1 MKFKTGMLALVIMF
15 FSAFAGVRVCAV
27 SGQEYDASAVFKTGY
42 SYSSNVIEGNISVYV
57 ADELYNENVKLSYH
71 IEDANGNMLVFENER
86 ISISGMQLP
95 AEVPVRI
102 DLNGLFAETGIS
114 RAVVCFDLVD
124 EENVYWFADNPDRSC
139 EFEKAVLDNGSI
151 VSEKPHIET
160 VIMHDA
166 PSVIHDDDLVINVEV
181 RFGSPELYNEGV
193 KLSYKVYNS
202 DMVDIAGENERYP
215 LAYDGEKGTAQVKLH
230 LSDISGVSK
239 DEEMTICFDLVDET
253 NLYWFGNSPDVDLV
267 SSSVVYKYDLAYNL
281 KAQYGY
287 ILRQQYVQIIINIAG
302 IVFVS
307 IVFVK
312 IRRRLKSE

>member
-1 MKFKTGMLALVIMF
+1 MKLKIGMLIFAIMF
-15 FSAFAGVRVCAV
+15 FSAFAGLKVCAV

-42 SYSSNVIEGNISVYV
+42 SYSSNVIEGNISVDV
-57 ADELYNENVKLSYH
+57 AYELYNENVKLSYH
-71 IEDANGNMLVFENER
+71 IEDVNGNMLVFENER
-86 ISISGMQLP
+86 ISVSGMQLP
-95 AEVPVRI
+95 AEVPIRI

-114 RAVVCFDLVD
+114 QAVVCFDLVD
-124 EENVYWFADNPDRSC
+124 EENVYWFDNNPERSC
-139 EFEKAVLDNGSI
+139 EFDKIVLDNSSI
-151 VSEKPHIET
+151 VSEKPHMET

-166 PSVIHDDDLVINVEV
+166 PSVINDNDLTINVEV

-215 LAYDGEKGTAQVKLH
+215 LNYDGEKATAQVKLH
-230 LSDISGVSK
+230 LSDISGVPK
-239 DEEMTICFDLVDET
+239 NEKKIIRFDLVDET

-267 SSSVVYKYDLAYNL
+267 SSPITYEYDLAYNL

-287 ILRQQYVQIIINIAG
+287 ILRQQYIQIIINIAG

-312 IRRRLKSE
+312 IRKRLKSE

>member
-1 MKFKTGMLALVIMF
+1 MKLKIGMLIFAIMF
-15 FSAFAGVRVCAV
+15 FSAFAGLKVCAV

-42 SYSSNVIEGNISVYV
+42 SYSSNVIEGNISVDV

-71 IEDANGNMLVFENER
+71 IEDVNGNMLVFENER
-86 ISISGMQLP
+86 ISVSGMQLP
-95 AEVPVRI
+95 AEVPIRI

-114 RAVVCFDLVD
+114 QAVVCFDLVD
-124 EENVYWFADNPDRSC
+124 EENIYWFGSNPERSC
-139 EFEKAVLDNGSI
+139 EFEKVVLDNGSV
-151 VSEKPHIET
+151 VSEKPHTET

-166 PSVIHDDDLVINVEV
+166 PSVIHEEDLAINVEV

-215 LAYDGEKGTAQVKLH
+215 LNYDGEKATAQVKLH
-230 LSDISGVSK
+230 LSDISGVPK
-239 DEEMTICFDLVDET
+239 NEKKIICFDLVDET

-267 SSSVVYKYDLAYNL
+267 SSPITYEYDLAYNL

-287 ILRQQYVQIIINIAG
+287 ILRQQYIQIIINIAG

-312 IRRRLKSE
+312 IRRRLKSD